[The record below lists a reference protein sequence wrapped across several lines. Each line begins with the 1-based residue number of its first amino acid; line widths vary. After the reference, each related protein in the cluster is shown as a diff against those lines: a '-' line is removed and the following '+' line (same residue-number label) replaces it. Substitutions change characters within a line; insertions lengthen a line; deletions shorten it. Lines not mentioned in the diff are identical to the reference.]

1 MLFVVVIETSMY
13 SYSAFNIVYD
23 KSKSIKTQMYC
34 HKITMAQYYLGKF
47 LADLF
52 IIAATQ
58 PLVYLGMKY
67 ILDEDFED
75 QEIRLALQVPFL
87 KIQIWKVA
95 YISFS
100 YLLSRFFQDTRTL
113 LKYESIAHYSLMG
126 ITGILH
132 RFLKLNLTFL
142 VDIDFILQHFSV
154 DDEMLLGN
162 FIFVVL
168 SLSVF
173 YWAITLLWENYEI

>member
-1 MLFVVVIETSMY
+1 
-13 SYSAFNIVYD
+13 
-23 KSKSIKTQMYC
+23 
-34 HKITMAQYYLGKF
+34 
-47 LADLF
+47 
-52 IIAATQ
+52 
-58 PLVYLGMKY
+58 
-67 ILDEDFED
+67 
-75 QEIRLALQVPFL
+75 
-87 KIQIWKVA
+87 
-95 YISFS
+95 
-100 YLLSRFFQDTRTL
+100 
-113 LKYESIAHYSLMG
+113 MG

-132 RFLKLNLTFL
+132 RFLQLNLTFL